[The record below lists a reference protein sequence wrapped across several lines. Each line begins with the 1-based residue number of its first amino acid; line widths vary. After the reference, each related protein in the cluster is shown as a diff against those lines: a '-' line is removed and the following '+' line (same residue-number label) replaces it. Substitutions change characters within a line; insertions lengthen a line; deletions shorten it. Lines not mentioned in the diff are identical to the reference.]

1 MAGRAQYLPDPV
13 GRPWPGIG
21 RPHVHDIRP
30 NPDRWMSARARC
42 SRPFQEELAIQ
53 SVVTALPYDQVKRPP
68 DSYASGLRFRPSCHH
83 NSPDRHRGR
92 QPRGCPPA
100 TPPGMWVHTGRF
112 KKLSSA
118 ESGKAQLLPDPR
130 RLCQPVVALP
140 ARQVAAQLLHD
151 LRALRSL
158 ARSPYRAVPC
168 IRFLSISSQIAP
180 SRLLPTIIFSL
191 SIRREKTPHAVALR
205 FTRRDQLE
213 TGLTPAGVPPHAGRT
228 TQKAST
234 KPAPSE

>member
-53 SVVTALPYDQVKRPP
+53 SVVTALPDDQVERPP
-68 DSYASGLRFRPSCHH
+68 DSYTSGLRFQPSCHH
-83 NSPDRHRGR
+83 SSPDRHRGR
-92 QPRGCPPA
+92 QPRGCTPA
-100 TPPGMWVHTGRF
+100 TPSGMRVRTGRF

-168 IRFLSISSQIAP
+168 IRRRAPMLSAP
-180 SRLLPTIIFSL
+180 N
-191 SIRREKTPHAVALR
+191 EK
-205 FTRRDQLE
+205 
-213 TGLTPAGVPPHAGRT
+213 GPA
-228 TQKAST
+228 
-234 KPAPSE
+234 

>member
-1 MAGRAQYLPDPV
+1 MAGWAQYLPDPV
-13 GRPWPGIG
+13 GRPWPSIG

-53 SVVTALPYDQVKRPP
+53 SVVTALPDDQVKRPP

-83 NSPDRHRGR
+83 SSPDRHRGR
-92 QPRGCPPA
+92 QPRGCTPA
-100 TPPGMWVHTGRF
+100 TPPGMWVRTGRF

-151 LRALRSL
+151 LRALQSL
-158 ARSPYRAVPC
+158 ARSPCRAVPC
-168 IRFLSISSQIAP
+168 IRRRAP
-180 SRLLPTIIFSL
+180 MLGAPK
-191 SIRREKTPHAVALR
+191 KTPGHPEMCRAFARVERGKDGPGAVY
-205 FTRRDQLE
+205 
-213 TGLTPAGVPPHAGRT
+213 PAGVSTRPAAAWRRPPSRSRRRWHHPR
-228 TQKAST
+228 S
-234 KPAPSE
+234 

>member
-83 NSPDRHRGR
+83 SSPDRHRGQ
-92 QPRGCPPA
+92 QPRGCTPA

-140 ARQVAAQLLHD
+140 ARQVAARCCTTCELCGHWPARPAGQCLVSAGVRPCWAHQTKRAGIKPALWNGMVETRRIE
-151 LRALRSL
+151 LPTSALRTP
-158 ARSPYRAVPC
+158 RSP
-168 IRFLSISSQIAP
+168 S
-180 SRLLPTIIFSL
+180 
-191 SIRREKTPHAVALR
+191 
-205 FTRRDQLE
+205 
-213 TGLTPAGVPPHAGRT
+213 
-228 TQKAST
+228 
-234 KPAPSE
+234 